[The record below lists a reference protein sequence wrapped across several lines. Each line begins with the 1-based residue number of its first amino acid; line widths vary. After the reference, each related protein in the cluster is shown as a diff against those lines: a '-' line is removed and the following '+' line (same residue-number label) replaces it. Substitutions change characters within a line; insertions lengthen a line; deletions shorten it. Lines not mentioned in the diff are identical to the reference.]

1 MKLFYA
7 FSLLALLSS
16 CGPKYKS
23 IQGKIEFID
32 FPQIGRSSTVNI
44 GDSLLSKAKVETR
57 DGFYLNESVSGT
69 YDYYTQLQFNEGDY
83 YEYSEMN
90 TYRQFMPTNPESIA
104 AKSSLVGDYKWA
116 KLNAGLQI
124 NKEDKTIKGWV
135 DDPIFHTL
143 DLDKKASITKKTV
156 TLVNSTNFKQELI
169 YNGKSGNI
177 ARFLYREYSGTLARP
192 AFSQEVTYDL
202 SESTTIGFK
211 KVRIE
216 VLGTTNT
223 SITYKVISGFE
234 M

>member
-23 IQGKIEFID
+23 IQGKIEYID

-57 DGFYLNESVSGT
+57 DGLRLNNSVSGSFGL
-69 YDYYTQLQFNEGDY
+69 YNVNFYSGDY
-83 YEYSEMN
+83 YIRSETKDSKQYASVDPKKVTWDSGESNSDCFLNVRNYDDKVSGMTLGGVN
-90 TYRQFMPTNPESIA
+90 ISIKPTP
-104 AKSSLVGDYKWA
+104 
-116 KLNAGLQI
+116 
-124 NKEDKTIKGWV
+124 
-135 DDPIFHTL
+135 
-143 DLDKKASITKKTV
+143 SITKKTV

-192 AFSQEVTYDL
+192 AFSQELTYDL